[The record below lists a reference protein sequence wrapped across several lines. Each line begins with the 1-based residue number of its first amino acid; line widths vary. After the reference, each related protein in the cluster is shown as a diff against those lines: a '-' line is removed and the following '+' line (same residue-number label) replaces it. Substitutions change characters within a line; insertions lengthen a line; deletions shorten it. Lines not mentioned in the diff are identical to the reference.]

1 MAYPN
6 QTLIDALRK
15 TATRLR
21 YGAYYAWGHHG
32 GCNCGN
38 LLQVLTK
45 LTKEEILQC
54 AQEAHGEWT
63 ELATEYC
70 ETSNTPLSKIIS
82 ELKSVGLTNTDI
94 HNLEWLEDR
103 EVLEKLPGGFRWL
116 RKNLREDTIIY
127 FETFAALLES
137 RLPEKAMSNTTSSD
151 LLADSLP
158 LVKVEQAFASSF
170 Q

>member
-6 QTLIDALRK
+6 QILISALRQ
-15 TATRLR
+15 TAYRLR
-21 YGAYYAWGHHG
+21 DGAYYAWGHHG

-63 ELATEYC
+63 ELAIEYC
-70 ETSNTPLSKIIS
+70 ETTNTPLSRIIS

-116 RKNLREDTIIY
+116 RKNLREDTILY
-127 FETFAALLES
+127 FETFANLLES
-137 RLPEKAMSNTTSSD
+137 KLPEKCMSTLSSKD
-151 LLADSLP
+151 LLMHQLIP
-158 LVKVEQAFASSF
+158 QAESGFSS
-170 Q
+170 

>member
-1 MAYPN
+1 
-6 QTLIDALRK
+6 
-15 TATRLR
+15 
-21 YGAYYAWGHHG
+21 
-32 GCNCGN
+32 
-38 LLQVLTK
+38 
-45 LTKEEILQC
+45 
-54 AQEAHGEWT
+54 
-63 ELATEYC
+63 
-70 ETSNTPLSKIIS
+70 LSKIIS

-158 LVKVEQAFASSF
+158 LTKVEQSFASSF